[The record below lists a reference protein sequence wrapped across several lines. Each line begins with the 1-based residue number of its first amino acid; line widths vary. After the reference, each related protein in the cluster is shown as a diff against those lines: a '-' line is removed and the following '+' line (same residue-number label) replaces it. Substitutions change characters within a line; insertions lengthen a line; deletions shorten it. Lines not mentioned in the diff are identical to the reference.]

1 MPKPRIPFAICYD
14 FDGTL
19 APGNMQEREFIPSIG
34 MNTQSFWAEVRDRC
48 RRHQGDNILMYMG
61 LMLEKARA
69 AHVKVQRSDFV
80 DYGKHLQLFKL
91 ASRIGFHVSMN
102 TESWED

>member
-1 MPKPRIPFAICYD
+1 
-14 FDGTL
+14 
-19 APGNMQEREFIPSIG
+19 MQEREFIPSIG